1 MRISCIIPTF
11 NNSEAQIRSALESV
25 INSSFPVWEIVVI
38 DDGSDSNFAEMV
50 TVQMSQLY
58 PSTKFVFA
66 KQANKGPSAARNFGV
81 DLAEGNWLAFL
92 DADDAML
99 PSGVLSRVDVVSNSE
114 SAALACVFSSFVWSD
129 SGKCQIFE
137 SVHFPIKADEVGVL
151 GKAPGGLPSYLIR
164 RDVYLSVG
172 GLDESLVFNEDFDL
186 ILRIISRGYEVRGVS
201 APGFVRSVNPCSLT
215 RSNMRRSLSGGRAFL
230 RKAWH
235 HGLLSKKE
243 VFRRYILNVLL
254 NIKYSAVSFC
264 ENIVK

>member
-11 NNSEAQIRSALESV
+11 NNSEGQIRSALESV

-99 PSGVLSRVDVVSNSE
+99 PLS
-114 SAALACVFSSFVWSD
+114 
-129 SGKCQIFE
+129 
-137 SVHFPIKADEVGVL
+137 
-151 GKAPGGLPSYLIR
+151 LIH
-164 RDVYLSVG
+164 
-172 GLDESLVFNEDFDL
+172 
-186 ILRIISRGYEVRGVS
+186 I
-201 APGFVRSVNPCSLT
+201 
-215 RSNMRRSLSGGRAFL
+215 
-230 RKAWH
+230 
-235 HGLLSKKE
+235 
-243 VFRRYILNVLL
+243 
-254 NIKYSAVSFC
+254 
-264 ENIVK
+264 